1 MSYIKF
7 AGVLLTAVVFFFFT
21 LMQACS
27 VGGGMWLAHWSS
39 TNVTTTAE
47 RDKYVGVYG
56 GIGIGQSLFLLLAC
70 VTFSFGAMNAS
81 VILHNT
87 ILVNIIKSP
96 MSFFETTPLG
106 RIMNRFTRDTYILDD
121 LLPRTLIYFAIT
133 MFDLVGTMVVIS
145 YVTPWFLSVVLPLG
159 LLFIFIQVSI
169 GINTPLLYF
178 YNKFLQTSR
187 PNGLSMH
194 VFPLHPT
201 CVWFCHLLAWNCTDF
216 DRV

>member
-1 MSYIKF
+1 MSYIKS

-21 LMQACS
+21 LMQACT
-27 VGGGMWLAHWSS
+27 VGGGMWLAYWSS
-39 TNVTTTAE
+39 TNVTSTAE

-106 RIMNRFTRDTYILDD
+106 RIMNRFSKDTYILDD
-121 LLPRTLIYFAIT
+121 LLPRTLIDFAIT
-133 MFDLVGTMVVIS
+133 MFDLLGMMVIIS
-145 YVTPWFLSVVLPLG
+145 YATPWFLSVLLPLG

-169 GINTPLLYF
+169 GINTSLLYF
-178 YNKFLQTSR
+178 YTKFLQTS
-187 PNGLSMH
+187 P
-194 VFPLHPT
+194 
-201 CVWFCHLLAWNCTDF
+201 
-216 DRV
+216 